1 MFDRCWNKFVYCL
14 AAVGIWGMV
23 AYKTGRLQKSIDDD
37 ISDYSPVKYNNLTAD
52 LKKKA
57 DYLNEVCDF

>member
-1 MFDRCWNKFVYCL
+1 
-14 AAVGIWGMV
+14 MV